1 MAQSEESQIAMFGC
15 NIEEEK
21 AYIMSTVS
29 YTFGGASMAITS
41 LLSDAQHLLE
51 CGRNDEARKYMN
63 VVKYLV
69 NDKEFM
75 AGKGIE
81 E

>member
-1 MAQSEESQIAMFGC
+1 
-15 NIEEEK
+15 
-21 AYIMSTVS
+21 
-29 YTFGGASMAITS
+29 MAITS

-75 AGKGIE
+75 AGTGIE